1 MTAVEEL
8 KIDERYTILQS
19 LRYRSISICDN
30 GRIVFR
36 IHVREVKDEEG
47 LREIFEFYKSRHPEE
62 E

>member
-19 LRYRSISICDN
+19 IRYRSIAICDN

-36 IHVREVKDEEG
+36 CHGKVKDEKG

>member
-19 LRYRSISICDN
+19 IRCRSIAICDN

-36 IHVREVKDEEG
+36 CHGSEVKDEEG
-47 LREIFEFYKSRHPEE
+47 LREIFEFYKSEHPEVE
-62 E
+62 

>member
-19 LRYRSISICDN
+19 LRYRSIAIFDN

-36 IHVREVKDEEG
+36 INVREVKVEEG
-47 LREIFEFYKSRHPEE
+47 LR
-62 E
+62 